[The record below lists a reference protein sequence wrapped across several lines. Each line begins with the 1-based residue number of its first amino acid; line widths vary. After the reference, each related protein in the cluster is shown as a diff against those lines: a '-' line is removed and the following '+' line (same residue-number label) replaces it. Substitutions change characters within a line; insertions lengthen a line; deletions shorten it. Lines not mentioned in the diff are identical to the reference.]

1 MAHGLVESE
10 LTAFDRERSVL
21 GTNAAESA
29 AIGTGL
35 LGSEGLGLLVQ
46 ERAKGALGQA
56 RGGGGR
62 NLLHGLEVEGTVGIW
77 LSAEASGDDF
87 SPAGG
92 EVMDVLEQ
100 LRR

>member
-1 MAHGLVESE
+1 MAHGLVESDVP
-10 LTAFDRERSVL
+10 TFDSERSVL
-21 GTNAAESA
+21 GTHQAESA

-46 ERAKGALGQA
+46 ERAEGALGQA
-56 RGGGGR
+56 RGGGGG
-62 NLLHGLEVEGTVGIW
+62 NLLHRLEVEWTVGARF
-77 LSAEASGDDF
+77 SAEASGDDF

-92 EVMDVLEQ
+92 EIMDVLEQ